1 MRKTLIITTAALGIG
16 MAGCTTQQGAL
27 VGGGIGAAAV
37 GLAGGSLA
45 QAIIGAGVGALAGAG
60 SAGSPAY
67 AITSAPDSASQCAR
81 KTTDAYRQSRNT
93 ATGPAASASFRN
105 IH

>member
-45 QAIIGAGVGALAGAG
+45 QAIIGAGVGALAGAVLV
-60 SAGSPAY
+60 
-67 AITSAPDSASQCAR
+67 Q
-81 KTTDAYRQSRNT
+81 Q
-93 ATGPAASASFRN
+93 TGNNCYYKYKGKYYKEPCP
-105 IH
+105 